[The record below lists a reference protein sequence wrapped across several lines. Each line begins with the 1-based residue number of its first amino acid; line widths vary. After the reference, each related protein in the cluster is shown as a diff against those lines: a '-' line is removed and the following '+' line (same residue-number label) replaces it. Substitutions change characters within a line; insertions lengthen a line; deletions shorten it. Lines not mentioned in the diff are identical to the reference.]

1 MMYIWG
7 GCIILII
14 GIMLVALLTGLGILV
29 EQIITELFNQN
40 NRPFA
45 NGVKRDLDRFA
56 NGVKRGWALLLRPWE
71 LLRCLGGITAMA
83 FNSLLSIDR
92 D

>member
-14 GIMLVALLTGLGILV
+14 GIMLVALLIGLGILI
-29 EQIITELFNQN
+29 EQIITELLNQK

-45 NGVKRDLDRFA
+45 TS
-56 NGVKRGWALLLRPWE
+56 VKRGWALLLRPWE
-71 LLRCLGGITAMA
+71 LLRCLGSTAALA
-83 FNSLLSIDR
+83 FNSLMSINR